1 MFLATRHGNGAE
13 CVSCIVYFKVFGPWQ
28 GPWHCFYYCLWKG
41 GSPLFAF
48 RSTLAHT
55 KDSIHGGD
63 HEPIHEQHSSST
75 SDSGN
80 REEVTTSLSYGH
92 GVSVWTRWEGDN
104 ARESRA
110 TVSWV
115 WESLV
120 KQSRDLALLSQEM
133 HVNTRRMESK
143 NRNEDF
149 EKLFEGR
156 DFPFE
161 SFFPCSR
168 CCSLMNVFKKIDYF

>member
-1 MFLATRHGNGAE
+1 M
-13 CVSCIVYFKVFGPWQ
+13 
-28 GPWHCFYYCLWKG
+28 
-41 GSPLFAF
+41 
-48 RSTLAHT
+48 
-55 KDSIHGGD
+55 
-63 HEPIHEQHSSST
+63 
-75 SDSGN
+75 
-80 REEVTTSLSYGH
+80 TTSLSYGH
-92 GVSVWTRWEGDN
+92 SVSVWTRWEGDN

-161 SFFPCSR
+161 SLFHAPDVV
-168 CCSLMNVFKKIDYF
+168 L

>member
-1 MFLATRHGNGAE
+1 M
-13 CVSCIVYFKVFGPWQ
+13 
-28 GPWHCFYYCLWKG
+28 G
-41 GSPLFAF
+41 G
-48 RSTLAHT
+48 
-55 KDSIHGGD
+55 GQCG
-63 HEPIHEQHSSST
+63 
-75 SDSGN
+75 
-80 REEVTTSLSYGH
+80 
-92 GVSVWTRWEGDN
+92 
-104 ARESRA
+104 ESRA

-161 SFFPCSR
+161 SFPMLPMLFLDEC
-168 CCSLMNVFKKIDYF
+168 F

>member
-120 KQSRDLALLSQEM
+120 TWLYSRKKCMLIRGGWRARTE
-133 HVNTRRMESK
+133 TRIS
-143 NRNEDF
+143 RNCLRGEIF
-149 EKLFEGR
+149 HSNLFSHAP
-156 DFPFE
+156 DVV
-161 SFFPCSR
+161 
-168 CCSLMNVFKKIDYF
+168 L